1 MKRVDGKLFF
11 ITFVI
16 LILFVLFYSKGD
28 RSDTFLHVF
37 YCNLLFF
44 NLPRIAFLCNESTKL
59 KALILLDKS
68 KI

>member
-1 MKRVDGKLFF
+1 MKSFTYIMKRVGGKLFF

-37 YCNLLFF
+37 YCNLFF
-44 NLPRIAFLCNESTKL
+44 FKLPRIAFLWNESTKL
-59 KALILLDKS
+59 S
-68 KI
+68 YY